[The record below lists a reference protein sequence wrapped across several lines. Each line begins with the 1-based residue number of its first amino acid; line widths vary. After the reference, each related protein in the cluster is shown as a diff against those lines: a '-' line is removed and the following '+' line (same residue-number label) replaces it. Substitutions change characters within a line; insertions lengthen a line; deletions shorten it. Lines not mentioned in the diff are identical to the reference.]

1 MKRLTIFIAIAAL
14 VCGGCAKK
22 VQTHVNESA
31 KLYFEAWMQV
41 NHPDLEPT
49 ALGAYVLEDIPGT
62 GAPLASPDEYPYVRV
77 NCTRRNLDGTVV
89 YTNRESVAQQ
99 IGDYDETYYYGPASM
114 PRPRN
119 ITTT

>member
-31 KLYFEAWMQV
+31 KLYFDAWMQV

-49 ALGAYVLEDIPGT
+49 ALGAYIQEEPTHIAGLPVAVTINCWAERK
-62 GAPLASPDEYPYVRV
+62 ASIVFRKGE
-77 NCTRRNLDGTVV
+77 
-89 YTNRESVAQQ
+89 
-99 IGDYDETYYYGPASM
+99 I
-114 PRPRN
+114 
-119 ITTT
+119 